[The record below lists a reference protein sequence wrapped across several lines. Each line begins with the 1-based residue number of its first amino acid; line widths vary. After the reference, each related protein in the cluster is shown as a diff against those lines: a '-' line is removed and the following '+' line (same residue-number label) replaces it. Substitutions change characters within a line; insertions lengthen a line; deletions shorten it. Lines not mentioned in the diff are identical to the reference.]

1 LIVSDDT
8 FSEFVRVHRRQFL
21 ARACALTGNPD
32 DAEDLLQVALLRLHR
47 YWGSVRGR
55 DEPAVVAAY
64 LHRTLIT
71 VRRSQL
77 RRRVAEFPAAR
88 VPDRTGPDHA
98 EAVAVRQAV
107 REALGRLPNRQRAV
121 LRLRYLE
128 DQTCPQVA
136 ARLGVSTGTIKSTCS
151 RALARLRADGHL
163 NG

>member
-1 LIVSDDT
+1 MDDDT

-21 ARACALTGNPD
+21 ARARVLTGDPD
-32 DAEDLLQVALLRLHR
+32 DAEDLLQAALLRLHR

-77 RRRVAEFPAAR
+77 RRRSDEFPADR
-88 VPDRTGPDHA
+88 VPDRPDADHA
-98 EAVAVRQAV
+98 DAVVVRQAV
-107 REALGRLPNRQRAV
+107 RAALGRLPDRQRDV

-151 RALARLRADGHL
+151 RALARLRADNDLG
-163 NG
+163 G